1 MRVAVIVLLLC
12 AVMVVTT
19 NAQVSVVREGEE
31 NPVITVAKST
41 AWGALAGLVLGGA
54 VALVADENQE
64 NITKWFFVGGVFG
77 GFGYGIY
84 HVATREH
91 TTTALL
97 RIDGDGVDWSVPSV
111 ACRQRTDG
119 GYRDPGAAVTLLSV
133 SF

>member
-1 MRVAVIVLLLC
+1 
-12 AVMVVTT
+12 MVVTA

-31 NPVITVAKST
+31 NPVVTVAKST
-41 AWGALAGLVLGGA
+41 AWGALAGLALGVA

-91 TTTALL
+91 PTTALL
-97 RIDGDGVDWSVPSV
+97 RIDRDGVDWSVPSV
-111 ACRQRTDG
+111 AFRQRIDG
-119 GYRDPGAAVTLLSV
+119 GYRDPGAAVTLLRV
-133 SF
+133 GF